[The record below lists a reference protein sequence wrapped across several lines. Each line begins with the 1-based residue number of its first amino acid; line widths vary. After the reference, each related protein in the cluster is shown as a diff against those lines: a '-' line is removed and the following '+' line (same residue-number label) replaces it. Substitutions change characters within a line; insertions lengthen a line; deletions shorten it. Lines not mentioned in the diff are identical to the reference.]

1 MATAT
6 VAAVASANEAVAV
19 VVVAHSSM
27 RLAGSVDQTMA
38 SVDTALTVEVATV
51 KDLTVRAA
59 LTVH

>member
-1 MATAT
+1 M
-6 VAAVASANEAVAV
+6 

-38 SVDTALTVEVATV
+38 SVDTALTAEVATV